1 MVKVLMSCLQKRL
14 SKWLVNICKIVQHY
28 YVLDKGKLRLQW
40 DTTSYSSDFGWL
52 KLKELI
58 KMYSAQQNITKKQ
71 EIVAHSMEE
80 K

>member
-1 MVKVLMSCLQKRL
+1 MNCLQKRI

-28 YVLDKGKLRLQW
+28 YISDKCKLRLQW
-40 DTTSYSSDFGWL
+40 DTISYSFDFGWL
-52 KLKELI
+52 KFKKLI

-71 EIVAHSMEE
+71 EFVACSKEE

>member
-1 MVKVLMSCLQKRL
+1 MVKVLMSCLQKRI

-58 KMYSAQQNITKKQ
+58 KMMALKDLQNNHCSLIWN
-71 EIVAHSMEE
+71 I
-80 K
+80 

>member
-1 MVKVLMSCLQKRL
+1 MSCLQKRI
-14 SKWLVNICKIVQHY
+14 SKGLVNICKIVQHY
-28 YVLDKGKLRLQW
+28 NVLDKGKLRLQW
-40 DTTSYSSDFGWL
+40 DTTSYSFDFGWL

-71 EIVAHSMEE
+71 EIVAHSKEE